1 MTLLRLVSVAL
12 AGCCLCV
19 AGCGDGSPSTGTG
32 GTGGAGGTG
41 GTMFE
46 PGPTCLAFCAKVVG
60 ACGAFVFDEESC
72 KQGCEQN
79 LADERSVSEACEDAA
94 EAVFQCA
101 AELDCPDVLA
111 WRDAAFR
118 PVDDYPCRAEVEAVE
133 AVQEAE
139 PACGQDTQN

>member
-1 MTLLRLVSVAL
+1 MTILRLVSVAL

-19 AGCGDGSPSTGTG
+19 AGCGDGSPSTNGTG
-32 GTGGAGGTG
+32 GTGGIGG
-41 GTMFE
+41 MVFE
-46 PGPTCLAFCAKVVG
+46 PGPTCIAFCANVVG
-60 ACGAFVFDEESC
+60 ACQAFVFDEESC
-72 KQGCEQN
+72 RQGCEQN

-101 AELDCPDVLA
+101 AELDCQDVYA
-111 WRDAAFR
+111 WRDAEFV

-133 AVQEAE
+133 AVQEVE